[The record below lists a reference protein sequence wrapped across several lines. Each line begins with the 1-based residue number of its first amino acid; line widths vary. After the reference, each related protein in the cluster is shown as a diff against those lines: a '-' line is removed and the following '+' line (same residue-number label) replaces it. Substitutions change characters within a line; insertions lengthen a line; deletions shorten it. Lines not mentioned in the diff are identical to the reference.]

1 MTARWLR
8 VYRSLL
14 GCSSSIRCSIRFG
27 MIRAS
32 KNSSP
37 RLHRNKPVEAAV
49 SAAVLISQAARLP
62 PQQYVPPQPCG
73 GCFLNFYFKHANFA
87 EEDGRHFA
95 HDNICE
101 HNKNRP
107 RPPQRIAARVR
118 V

>member
-73 GCFLNFYFKHANFA
+73 GWLLTLFFQATVCGEVEGGQY
-87 EEDGRHFA
+87 A
-95 HDNICE
+95 H
-101 HNKNRP
+101 HKFFVPNKTTP
-107 RPPQRIAARVR
+107 RTREGNSVATKR
-118 V
+118 